1 MPVIEPDLGV
11 LGITGCG
18 IRARPPQSG
27 ADGEKVPGLLDQLK
41 GMSELGISHVHGIVP
56 DVWKLEPLAVLGR
69 EVVPVIADW

>member
-1 MPVIEPDLGV
+1 
-11 LGITGCG
+11 
-18 IRARPPQSG
+18 
-27 ADGEKVPGLLDQLK
+27 VPGLLDQLK